1 VSDTGWKQFERRC
14 ARALGVERIPVTGE
28 RDGADFRDGMFAY
41 QAKKGRRFP
50 SYLTDWLRGIRTS
63 AARDGLVGVVIWQDR
78 GKRDADAVVV
88 LAFRDWVELHGG
100 LRGAARDGVRE
111 IAP

>member
-14 ARALGVERIPVTGE
+14 ARALGLERIPVTGE

-50 SYLTDWLRGIRTS
+50 SYLTDWLCGIRAT
-63 AARDGLVGVVIWQDR
+63 AARSARVGVVIWQDR

-88 LAFRDWVELHGG
+88 LAFRDWVELHG
-100 LRGAARDGVRE
+100 RVRDATGDDVRE
-111 IAP
+111 LTA